1 MSSVLNPYSPTAP
14 PQRRGIRGGDENL
27 RPLVN
32 MGSQSARMV
41 RRRDSEVSDLADLP
55 SLDDL
60 PLPFGPAHA
69 YATLAPRGKRSAGT
83 PMSMTITSETPIS
96 ALSARAESNASF
108 RSNRAS
114 SLIDRGRMLEE
125 QARSRLA
132 RARARLQRDERK
144 RNSRRAVD
152 MARLQ
157 KQEQAEQTKAE
168 LELLHGKDLLD
179 KLQTIPKATYQEVLS
194 FAEIFNEHLHDNFGL
209 VGPASVN
216 RLWKKMLVPM
226 GPSGTG
232 EANWGTPPPREGS
245 INFAD
250 FERVVAEE
258 LHLDMP
264 QEKLMSLWRA
274 LDADGNGT
282 VEQGEFIRFMRF
294 GSADTDARL
303 GEAGDLLRQAQPPA
317 LDLGSS
323 APSPR
328 RSKLSEK
335 GDSPVA
341 RKKER
346 QRMRQMMEAQKEE
359 ARFAAKTFV
368 QQQRTSRELEK
379 EAERLEKLLEASQHG
394 GGDYL
399 RGGNS
404 KLPGI
409 GSPIIRTNPSK
420 MPSVVTVN

>member
-1 MSSVLNPYSPTAP
+1 
-14 PQRRGIRGGDENL
+14 
-27 RPLVN
+27 
-32 MGSQSARMV
+32 
-41 RRRDSEVSDLADLP
+41 
-55 SLDDL
+55 
-60 PLPFGPAHA
+60 
-69 YATLAPRGKRSAGT
+69 
-83 PMSMTITSETPIS
+83 
-96 ALSARAESNASF
+96 
-108 RSNRAS
+108 
-114 SLIDRGRMLEE
+114 MLEE

-179 KLQTIPKATYQEVLS
+179 KLQTIPKARRTRRCLTASPRSSTSTFTTTLASSARRPSTGCGRRCSSPWE
-194 FAEIFNEHLHDNFGL
+194 AERHQ
-209 VGPASVN
+209 
-216 RLWKKMLVPM
+216 
-226 GPSGTG
+226 

-368 QQQRTSRELEK
+368 QQQRTSSWR
-379 EAERLEKLLEASQHG
+379 RRPSGSRSCSRRASTAVATICAAATASC
-394 GGDYL
+394 
-399 RGGNS
+399 RAS
-404 KLPGI
+404 AAP
-409 GSPIIRTNPSK
+409 SSAPIPRRCRPL
-420 MPSVVTVN
+420 